1 MTKTDWLRHE
11 LEVSG
16 HPAELA
22 AFRTAA
28 AGANIIPWE
37 LDLAAGEEG
46 WFLLVMRA
54 LPRNVSV
61 AGARALA
68 AQLRIAVD
76 ARHGALCAWVG
87 RNRACL
93 LDLHALV
100 PVPHAL
106 LRLGPD
112 DPASD
117 AWLWRNWG
125 TAEPLRHVREIRA
138 RPGRRRGVARF
149 RVEFFAADWTPWRAL
164 LAMRARWPSL
174 CFEVWP
180 DYDSDGEPHGKPDG

>member
-1 MTKTDWLRHE
+1 MTMTDWLRHE

-46 WFLLVMRA
+46 WFLLVVRA

-117 AWLWRNWG
+117 AWLWRHWG
-125 TAEPLRHVREIRA
+125 TTEPLRHVREIRA

-180 DYDSDGEPHGKPDG
+180 DYDSDGEPRGKHDG